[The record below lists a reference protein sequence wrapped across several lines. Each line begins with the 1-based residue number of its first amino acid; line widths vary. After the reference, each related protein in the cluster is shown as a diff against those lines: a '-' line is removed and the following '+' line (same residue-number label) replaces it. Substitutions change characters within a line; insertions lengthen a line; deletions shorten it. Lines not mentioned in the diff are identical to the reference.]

1 MCEIR
6 IETMI
11 EIIRNCEYLGNLE
24 LTHDTYIN
32 DYKGLDK
39 IDFETEYMKKYQELS
54 RRKDKYAIKWRWK
67 RTNWHF

>member
-11 EIIRNCEYLGNLE
+11 EIIRNCDSLGNLE
-24 LTHDTYIN
+24 LTHDTYKDN
-32 DYKGLDK
+32 YKGLDK
-39 IDFETEYMKKYQELS
+39 IDFETEYVKKYQELS
-54 RRKDKYAIKWRWK
+54 RRKEKYAIKWRWK